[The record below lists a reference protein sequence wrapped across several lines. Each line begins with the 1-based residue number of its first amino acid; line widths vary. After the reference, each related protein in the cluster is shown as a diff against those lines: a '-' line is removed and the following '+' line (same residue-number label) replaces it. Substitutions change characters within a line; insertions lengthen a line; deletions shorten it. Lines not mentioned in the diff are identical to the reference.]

1 MAEETVLL
9 DIQIPKGAIEQAT
22 AEIGKARAEID
33 KLREANKQMTD
44 KSSEAFTK
52 NAIKIKK
59 ANEGSIEQLR
69 AQLSTVT
76 SEWVKL
82 SKEERE
88 NTEQGKKLSKQKLAL
103 TNELKRLEKQ
113 TGDTRR
119 NVGNYSE
126 GVKEALQQSG
136 LFTKQQQAAQQVF
149 NIYNTTL
156 NTISKTFNKYTQVN
170 AQATVSNTTFTQS
183 AETATG
189 ATAAQATAT
198 TAATRASGGF
208 SKALK
213 VLKIAL
219 ISTGI
224 GAIVVAVGSLV
235 AAFLSTQRGVDAL
248 NKVLKP
254 ITFAFQRLIGVFQK
268 VATALA
274 DLNFEKAINELLGI
288 GEALKQGAEDGRKFA
303 ESTIELENARLKLA
317 ENEGRLNRKFQE
329 QKALIQDVTKADD
342 ERRAAGEEAIQ
353 ALEERAALE
362 RKILEEQRDLAKLK
376 ADQNNSDRETLIE
389 LAELN
394 GAIDQL
400 KADTDQRSLE
410 IRNQINSLDKAAA
423 NERIRE
429 AEELKKLREE
439 EEAERLKAA
448 ELKKKE
454 LQESIQQN
462 LKEEIDAAIKL
473 AEEQIRIEGERFLA
487 SEISREEYNKRIEE
501 LELESLQ
508 AQKELR
514 EQYGQDATAL
524 EDRIL
529 AHKIANKEV
538 DVDTTVIA
546 EESKKQTTEATIA
559 ALASQMNK
567 ESAAAKLLSS
577 AQTAISTYK
586 AATAAL
592 EPPPVGLGPVLGPIL
607 AGLTTINGLANVAK
621 INAIQLPKFATGVIG
636 VDGPGT
642 GTSDSINAK
651 ISAGESVITAKTTS
665 AYAPLLASLEAS
677 MGNRPN
683 IGNIGRAKFANGVI
697 NAGMNVS
704 RQAAQVSMNET
715 SQLASSITQM
725 PIFLS
730 LTELEDEQA
739 KYNRAKAQAQIVE

>member
-1 MAEETVLL
+1 MEGETILL
-9 DIQIPKGAIEQAT
+9 DIQIPIGKIDQAT
-22 AEIGKARAEID
+22 KAIGDARKEVDRLKA
-33 KLREANKQMTD
+33 ANKEMGD
-44 KSSEAFTK
+44 KSSEAYIK
-52 NAIKIKK
+52 NEIKIKELSDGIRTNTRLLVANQK
-59 ANEGSIEQLR
+59 ANNANRGEIDRMR
-69 AQLSTVT
+69 AELSKV
-76 SEWVKL
+76 SVAWAGL

-88 NTEQGKKLSKQKLAL
+88 NTEEGKKLTKQKLAL

-136 LFTKQQQAAQQVF
+136 LFARQQQALAVAQ
-149 NIYNTTL
+149 
-156 NTISKTFNKYTQVN
+156 K
-170 AQATVSNTTFTQS
+170 AVS
-183 AETATG
+183 AATG
-189 ATAAQATAT
+189 L
-198 TAATRASGGF
+198 ASNG
-208 SKALK
+208 LK
-213 VLKIAL
+213 LFKIAL

-254 ITFAFQRLIGVFQK
+254 ITFAFQRLIGVFQN

-274 DLNFEKAINELLGI
+274 DLNFRKAWNELRGI
-288 GEALKQGAEDGRKFA
+288 GQALKDGAKDGREFADSQIALKQAQL
-303 ESTIELENARLKLA
+303 ELAKAQGE
-317 ENEGRLNRKFQE
+317 LNRTFQE
-329 QKALIQDVTKADD
+329 QKALVQDVTKTDEERKAAADK
-342 ERRAAGEEAIQ
+342 
-353 ALEERAALE
+353 ALEALDKRTALE
-362 RKILEEQRDLAKLK
+362 AEILKQQIKQAELSA
-376 ADQNNSDRETLIE
+376 AQNDTDYDTQIE
-389 LAELN
+389 LADLK
-394 GAIDQL
+394 GQL
-400 KADTDQRSLE
+400 AQLEADRTKKSLE

-423 NERIRE
+423 NERIKE
-429 AEELKKLREE
+429 AQELKKLREE

-473 AEEQIRIEGERFLA
+473 AEEQIRIEGQRYLDG
-487 SEISREEYNKRIEE
+487 EISREEHNKRLLE

-524 EDRIL
+524 EDKIL
-529 AHKIANKEV
+529 AHKIASKDVE
-538 DVDTTVIA
+538 VDTTEIA
-546 EESKKQTTEATIA
+546 EQSKLQTAEATMA
-559 ALASQMNK
+559 ALASQVNK
-567 ESAAAKLLSS
+567 QSATAKLLAS
-577 AQTAISTYK
+577 AQTAISTWK

-592 EPPPVGLGPVLGPIL
+592 EEPPTGLGPVFGPVL
-607 AGLTTINGLANVAK
+607 AALTTINGLANVAK
-621 INAIQLPKFATGVIG
+621 INAIQLPKFASGVIG

-715 SQLASSITQM
+715 SQIASSIAQT

>member
-1 MAEETVLL
+1 MAGETILL
-9 DIQIPKGAIEQAT
+9 DIQIPIGKIDQAT
-22 AEIGKARAEID
+22 KAIGDARKEVDRLKA
-33 KLREANKQMTD
+33 ANKEMGD
-44 KSSEAFTK
+44 KSSEAYIK
-52 NAIKIKK
+52 NEIKIKELSDGIRTNTRLLVANQK
-59 ANEGSIEQLR
+59 ANNANRGEIDRMR
-69 AQLSTVT
+69 AELSKV
-76 SEWVKL
+76 SVAWAGL

-88 NTEQGKKLSKQKLAL
+88 NTEEGKKLTKQKLAL

-136 LFTKQQQAAQQVF
+136 LFARQQQALAVAQ
-149 NIYNTTL
+149 
-156 NTISKTFNKYTQVN
+156 K
-170 AQATVSNTTFTQS
+170 AVS
-183 AETATG
+183 AATG
-189 ATAAQATAT
+189 L
-198 TAATRASGGF
+198 ASNG
-208 SKALK
+208 LK
-213 VLKIAL
+213 LFKIAL

-254 ITFAFQRLIGVFQK
+254 ITFAFQRLIGVFQN

-274 DLNFEKAINELLGI
+274 DLNFRKAWNELRGI
-288 GEALKQGAEDGRKFA
+288 GQALKDGAKDGREFADSQIALKQAQL
-303 ESTIELENARLKLA
+303 ELAKAQGE
-317 ENEGRLNRKFQE
+317 LNRTFQE
-329 QKALIQDVTKADD
+329 QKALVQDVTKTDEERKAAADK
-342 ERRAAGEEAIQ
+342 
-353 ALEERAALE
+353 ALEALDKRTALE
-362 RKILEEQRDLAKLK
+362 AEILKQQIKQAELSA
-376 ADQNNSDRETLIE
+376 AQNDTDYDTQIE
-389 LAELN
+389 LADLK
-394 GAIDQL
+394 GQL
-400 KADTDQRSLE
+400 AQLEADSIKKSLQ
-410 IRNQINSLDKAAA
+410 IKNQINTLDKAAA

-429 AEELKKLREE
+429 AQELKKLREE

-473 AEEQIRIEGERFLA
+473 AEEQVRIEGERFLA

-524 EDRIL
+524 EDKIL

-538 DVDTTVIA
+538 DVDTTLIA

-683 IGNIGRAKFANGVI
+683 IGNIGRARFANGVI